1 MPSPGSDT
9 AADFAAFMQ
18 EHQDRVYST
27 AARILGDAA
36 QAEDIA
42 QTVFLKAYE
51 RFAELRDNPTTP
63 GWLKTVATNLSINHL
78 QRYRRRFSF
87 FGERQRDDG
96 DDEPEELPE
105 MAVPDE
111 LLDGVTGTQRQALVE
126 TALRGLPTHQRVP
139 LVLYHFEEL
148 SYQEIAERMQVS
160 VAKVKTDIFRAR
172 AALLRGLGA
181 QAATADLAAG

>member
-1 MPSPGSDT
+1 M
-9 AADFAAFMQ
+9 AAEFAVFMQ
-18 EHQDRVYST
+18 QHQDMVYST
-27 AARILGDAA
+27 AARILADAA

-51 RFAELRDNPTTP
+51 RFAELRANPTTP

-78 QRYRRRFSF
+78 QRYRRRLSF
-87 FGERQRDDG
+87 FGERQRDDH
-96 DDEPEELPE
+96 DEPEELPE
-105 MAVPDE
+105 LTVPDE
-111 LLDGVTGTQRQALVE
+111 LLEGVTGAQRQALVE
-126 TALRGLPTHQRVP
+126 AALRQLPAHQRVP

-148 SYQEIAERMQVS
+148 SYQQIAERTQVS

-172 AALLRGLGA
+172 AALLRSLGA